1 MWIPLNNALVL
12 LMTTAMIFYLIPKYK
27 IQWQILVV
35 LIWLCGM
42 AWMMFTQHQTNKYKI
57 FIPSQY
63 SLMET

>member
-1 MWIPLNNALVL
+1 MWIPLNNAIVL

-42 AWMMFTQHQTNKYKI
+42 AWMMFTQHQTNMDKI

-63 SLMET
+63 LLMET